1 MDPKPVQLGQANLPL
16 SSAMIAGQLV
26 FTSGLVG
33 WDPETRQTE
42 PSIEAQTAQTIENL
56 KAILEAA
63 GTSLE
68 RVVKVN
74 IYLRD
79 VKDFDA
85 MNDVYR
91 RYFPTNP
98 PARTTVGVQLARD
111 DLLIEIEMIALLPEE
126 KSS

>member
-1 MDPKPVQLGQANLPL
+1 MDPIPVQLGQSNLPL

-79 VKDFDA
+79 VTDFDA
-85 MNDVYR
+85 MNEVYR

-98 PARTTVGVQLARD
+98 PARTTVGVQLARE
-111 DLLIEIEMIALLPEE
+111 DLLIEIEMVALLPEE

>member
-1 MDPKPVQLGQANLPL
+1 MDPIPVQLGQSSLPL
-16 SSAMIAGQLV
+16 SSAMIAGPLV

-85 MNDVYR
+85 MNAVYR
-91 RYFPTNP
+91 RYFPAKP
-98 PARTTVGVQLARD
+98 PARTTVGVLLARE
-111 DLLIEIEMIALLPEE
+111 DLLVEIEMVALLPDET
-126 KSS
+126 SS